1 MMIVS
6 LIVVAIISFV
16 GGGFIIGFL
25 RQKEIQ
31 ALSMDLELA
40 REREMRLQRALSD
53 LKHSLGGVRQLFN
66 SSAR

>member
-1 MMIVS
+1 MMIIS
-6 LIVVAIISFV
+6 LIVVAIVSFV
-16 GGGFIIGFL
+16 GGALLAGVI

-31 ALSMDLELA
+31 GMMMDLELA
-40 REREMRLQRALSD
+40 REREVRLQRALTD

>member
-1 MMIVS
+1 MMIIS
-6 LIVVAIISFV
+6 LIVIAIVSFV
-16 GGGFIIGFL
+16 GGALLAGII

-31 ALSMDLELA
+31 GLMMDLELS
-40 REREMRLQRALSD
+40 REREMRLQRALHD